1 MSSARASEADEPDG
15 RSALQVELSPEQIEW
30 LEQQARGRT
39 SSVSAV
45 IRTILSSRM
54 RGTEQG
60 RVTGTRIPERR
71 APVDVD
77 PGGDAPTEQ
86 SQGEGPRNGPVQ
98 DDKPEGKEPNGR
110 GAEDSA
116 SDQSNLVDRLR
127 SASERLGA
135 LTEAESSEAESSE
148 PDASDPD
155 EIETSEFLGAGGVL
169 SRTDADSDLKDR
181 ARRFA
186 EMGDETTDEDSEEAP
201 RTIAT
206 DVPDRSM
213 FEMVEE

>member
-1 MSSARASEADEPDG
+1 
-15 RSALQVELSPEQIEW
+15 V
-30 LEQQARGRT
+30 
-39 SSVSAV
+39 
-45 IRTILSSRM
+45 
-54 RGTEQG
+54 
-60 RVTGTRIPERR
+60 
-71 APVDVD
+71 
-77 PGGDAPTEQ
+77 
-86 SQGEGPRNGPVQ
+86 
-98 DDKPEGKEPNGR
+98 
-110 GAEDSA
+110 

-135 LTEAESSEAESSE
+135 LTEAESSE
-148 PDASDPD
+148 PGASDPD

-186 EMGDETTDEDSEEAP
+186 EMGDETTDENSEEAP

>member
-54 RGTEQG
+54 HGAGQAPAT
-60 RVTGTRIPERR
+60 ERR
-71 APVDVD
+71 ETIDAE
-77 PGGDAPTEQ
+77 PGGEASEGKAP
-86 SQGEGPRNGPVQ
+86 GREGPR
-98 DDKPEGKEPNGR
+98 KEHSRDGDSKSKEVNSR
-110 GAEDSA
+110 ESASSA
-116 SDQSNLVDRLR
+116 SDRSNLVDRLR

-135 LTEAESSEAESSE
+135 LTEAESTEAESSE

-155 EIETSEFLGAGGVL
+155 EIETSEFLGADGVL

-186 EMGDETTDEDSEEAP
+186 EMGDETTDENSEEAP